1 MHCIAVRAVS
11 AITAASLALTSLPLH
26 LVAAETPPAPP
37 MVRGNAADIDA
48 AGALRAFGTAPAANA
63 APASPPPRELTRAD
77 YEACQTTDEPTFRK
91 AIETITAKAL
101 SKGLA
106 SVDYKALVEDQW
118 RAQGLDRIV
127 DQRVDIAVA
136 EVRDETSWGNLISS
150 LANKDKAQALA
161 TAVAERVYRSEAV
174 KAGIEGL
181 ATGVGRDIGKRLEVA
196 SVDASEPALKC
207 LQAFLGPRYGT
218 AVARIVTHNAE
229 GEFQADAGK
238 GAAEVTSGDVL
249 RQSSGGITGAAVI
262 LLRRQMANI
271 ATRIGQRL
279 VGTILARLVTVVA
292 GGVGLVLIAK
302 DIWDLRHGVLPIVA
316 SEMKAPATK
325 EKVREELAT
334 ALSEQIRDHVGEIS
348 VKTSELVIEVWH
360 GFRRAHAMVLETA
373 EKDDRFRAYLDTLS
387 AGELPRLD
395 EVTALVLADEG
406 PAGLQARL
414 ANGTLDEA
422 VRRLP
427 APAMEI
433 ARSTRSLATG
443 FEWAAVAGDKIGAVL
458 DHEIYRRA
466 KPSELTSASL
476 TRILEVGDRLA
487 ISRLAS
493 ISRGARDTLFDL
505 DTAELRMLSR
515 NMTESELETLA
526 GYLGGLAKAPRDR
539 VLKAL
544 ATEPATMKLIASE
557 PLRRAVVTSRDQ
569 AAAVEIMLRPQGLVD
584 PVAAYEDMRL
594 AWDGRVQPMLIWE
607 KHPAAVAALALV
619 GLLLVL
625 FLWRLLVPRRRRDAA
640 NPGPAA
646 EHGSAGGKS

>member
-11 AITAASLALTSLPLH
+11 AITAASLALTSLPLRP
-26 LVAAETPPAPP
+26 LAAEPSQSPP

-48 AGALRAFGTAPAANA
+48 AGALRAFGASPATGSPPAA
-63 APASPPPRELTRAD
+63 APTALSRAD

-91 AIETITAKAL
+91 AIETITTKAL
-101 SKGLA
+101 SQGLA

-118 RAQGLDRIV
+118 RAQGLDQIV
-127 DQRVDIAVA
+127 DQRVDVAVA

-174 KAGIEGL
+174 KTGIEGL
-181 ATGVGRDIGKRLEVA
+181 ATGVGREIGKSLEIA

-218 AVARIVTHNAE
+218 AVARIVTQNAE
-229 GEFQADAGK
+229 GEFRADAGK

-316 SEMKAPATK
+316 SEMKAPVTK

-387 AGELPRLD
+387 PAELPRLD
-395 EVTALVLADEG
+395 EVTALVLAEEG

-433 ARSTRSLATG
+433 ARTTRSLATG

-458 DHEIYRRA
+458 DNEIYRRA

-476 TRILEVGDRLA
+476 ARILDVGDRLA

-493 ISRGARDTLFDL
+493 ISRGARDTLLDL
-505 DTAELRMLSR
+505 DTAELRTLSR
-515 NMTESELETLA
+515 NVTESELETLA
-526 GYLGGLAKAPRDR
+526 GYLGGLAKTPRDR

-557 PLRRAVVTSRDQ
+557 QLRRAVVTSRDQ
-569 AAAVEIMLRPQGLVD
+569 SAAVEIMLRPQGLVD
-584 PVAAYEDMRL
+584 PVAAYEDIRL
-594 AWDGRVQPMLIWE
+594 AWEGRVQPMLIWE
-607 KHPAAVAALALV
+607 KHPAAIVALGIV
-619 GLLLVL
+619 GLLFVL
-625 FLWRLLVPRRRRDAA
+625 FLWRLLVPRRRRTDTA
-640 NPGPAA
+640 PAVA
-646 EHGSAGGKS
+646 TEQKQATGNN

>member
-1 MHCIAVRAVS
+1 MHCIAVRAVA
-11 AITAASLALTSLPLH
+11 AITAASLALTSLPPRPL
-26 LVAAETPPAPP
+26 AAELSQSPP

-48 AGALRAFGTAPAANA
+48 AGALRAFGASPATGSPPAATPTA
-63 APASPPPRELTRAD
+63 LSRAD

-91 AIETITAKAL
+91 AIETITSKAL
-101 SKGLA
+101 SSGLA

-118 RAQGLDRIV
+118 RAQGLDQIV

-174 KAGIEGL
+174 KTGIEGL
-181 ATGVGRDIGKRLEVA
+181 ATGVGREIGKSLEIA

-218 AVARIVTHNAE
+218 AVARIVTQNAE
-229 GEFQADAGK
+229 GEFRADAGK

-360 GFRRAHAMVLETA
+360 GFRRAHAMVLEAA

-387 AGELPRLD
+387 PAELPRLD
-395 EVTALVLADEG
+395 EVTALVLAEEG

-433 ARSTRSLATG
+433 ARTTRSLATG

-458 DHEIYRRA
+458 DNEIYRRT

-476 TRILEVGDRLA
+476 TRILDVGDRLA

-505 DTAELRMLSR
+505 DTAELRTLSR
-515 NMTESELETLA
+515 NVTESELETLA

-544 ATEPATMKLIASE
+544 VTEPATMKLIASE

-569 AAAVEIMLRPQGLVD
+569 SAAVEIMLRPQGLVD
-584 PVAAYEDMRL
+584 PVAAYEDIRL
-594 AWDGRVQPMLIWE
+594 AWEGRVQPMLIWE
-607 KHPAAVAALALV
+607 KHPAAIVALGIV
-619 GLLLVL
+619 GLLFVL
-625 FLWRLLVPRRRRDAA
+625 FLWRLLVPRRRRTDTAPPVA
-640 NPGPAA
+640 TEQKPAT
-646 EHGSAGGKS
+646 GNN

>member
-11 AITAASLALTSLPLH
+11 AITAASLALTSLPAQLR
-26 LVAAETPPAPP
+26 AGETQQSPP

-48 AGALRAFGTAPAANA
+48 AGALRAFGASPATGSPPAA
-63 APASPPPRELTRAD
+63 APTALSRAD

-91 AIETITAKAL
+91 AIETITSKAL
-101 SKGLA
+101 SSGLA

-118 RAQGLDRIV
+118 RAQGLDQIV
-127 DQRVDIAVA
+127 DQRVDVAVA

-174 KAGIEGL
+174 KTGIEGL
-181 ATGVGRDIGKRLEVA
+181 ATGVGREIGKNLEMA

-218 AVARIVTHNAE
+218 AVARIVTQNAE
-229 GEFQADAGK
+229 GEFRADAGK

-360 GFRRAHAMVLETA
+360 GFRRAHAMVLDTA

-387 AGELPRLD
+387 PAELPRLD

-433 ARSTRSLATG
+433 ARTTRSLATG

-458 DHEIYRRA
+458 DNEIYRRT

-476 TRILEVGDRLA
+476 TRILDVGDRLA

-505 DTAELRMLSR
+505 DTAELRTLSR
-515 NMTESELETLA
+515 NVTESELETLA

-544 ATEPATMKLIASE
+544 ATEPTTMKLIASE
-557 PLRRAVVTSRDQ
+557 QLRRAVVTSRDQ
-569 AAAVEIMLRPQGLVD
+569 SAAVEIMLRPQGLVD
-584 PVAAYEDMRL
+584 PVAAYEDIRL
-594 AWDGRVQPMLIWE
+594 AWEGRVQPMLIWE
-607 KHPAAVAALALV
+607 KHPAAIVALGIV
-619 GLLLVL
+619 GLLFVL
-625 FLWRLLVPRRRRDAA
+625 FLWRLLVPRRRRADTAA
-640 NPGPAA
+640 PVATEQKPAT
-646 EHGSAGGKS
+646 GNN